1 MHSCEGCGVMI
12 YDVIIIGAG
21 QSGLAMG
28 YFLKSR
34 NLSFLILEK
43 GTSVGE
49 VWRNRYDSLTL
60 FTPYAY
66 SSLPGL
72 DFKGRERVYPTKN
85 EVANYLSLY
94 AMTFSLPIQFNT
106 NVDELKKN
114 TEGFKM
120 ITNKGELT
128 AKNVVV
134 ATGSFQNPFIP
145 NFSNKLSADIL
156 QIHSS
161 EYRNSTQLKEGS
173 VLVVGGGNSG
183 AQIAS
188 ELSNEREVFL
198 SLSHKIKFLPQDI
211 GKKSIFWWFD
221 KLGIYRVSVHSKF
234 GQFLKKQ
241 PDPIFGFEL
250 KSLIAR
256 KKVKLKPRT
265 NSIDHETIF
274 FEDGSELR
282 IKNVI
287 WSTGFK
293 SNYRWI
299 DIPNLLDEKGLP
311 IHKRGVTTIDGLY
324 FLGLPWQSSRGSAL
338 IQGVSTDAEYLLQ
351 QIIKKQVIT
360 PETTENL

>member
-1 MHSCEGCGVMI
+1 
-12 YDVIIIGAG
+12 
-21 QSGLAMG
+21 
-28 YFLKSR
+28 
-34 NLSFLILEK
+34 
-43 GTSVGE
+43 
-49 VWRNRYDSLTL
+49 
-60 FTPYAY
+60 
-66 SSLPGL
+66 
-72 DFKGRERVYPTKN
+72 
-85 EVANYLSLY
+85 
-94 AMTFSLPIQFNT
+94 MTFSLPIQFNT

-265 NSIDHETIF
+265 NSL
-274 FEDGSELR
+274 S
-282 IKNVI
+282 
-287 WSTGFK
+287 
-293 SNYRWI
+293 
-299 DIPNLLDEKGLP
+299 
-311 IHKRGVTTIDGLY
+311 
-324 FLGLPWQSSRGSAL
+324 
-338 IQGVSTDAEYLLQ
+338 
-351 QIIKKQVIT
+351 
-360 PETTENL
+360 